1 MFRLED
7 LKTIFQTFTSILKWR
22 DDKKAMKRYEELLS
36 DQENSPACRIFFPAN
51 SDDRRIYERL
61 VEKGL
66 LERSRGLVGCYQI
79 AGR

>member
-36 DQENSPACRIFFPAN
+36 DQENSPACEPVAKKESALIP
-51 SDDRRIYERL
+51 
-61 VEKGL
+61 V
-66 LERSRGLVGCYQI
+66 Q
-79 AGR
+79 